1 MVRGECVITNHYHPH
16 CHPPSHPPPPSL
28 SPIALIPTRE
38 SWLGDPGMG
47 LQLVGDGFWEMTTPT
62 ANQLRAL
69 REMLLK
75 AGYVPDT
82 HEVRDCCF
90 LMSYV

>member
-1 MVRGECVITNHYHPH
+1 
-16 CHPPSHPPPPSL
+16 
-28 SPIALIPTRE
+28 
-38 SWLGDPGMG
+38 MG